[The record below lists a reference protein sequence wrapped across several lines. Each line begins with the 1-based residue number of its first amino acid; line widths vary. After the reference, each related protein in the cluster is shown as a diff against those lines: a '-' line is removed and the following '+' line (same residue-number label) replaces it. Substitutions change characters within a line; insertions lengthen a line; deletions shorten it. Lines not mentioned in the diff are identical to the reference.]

1 MATQVTEL
9 NAVAP
14 PSGRLQCWVE
24 SLLLGL
30 GVPAAIWA
38 VSRLINSS
46 IPAAVHGTREQRFF
60 YWLIAGAIVEWLFV
74 AILWFVLRR
83 RKLSL
88 SSLGVWRFGTWPAW
102 LAALLIAFLTIASNL
117 RFFPRMHIPIANAFL
132 PHGFHLLAALIIGI
146 TAGFCEE
153 VLFRGFLMTEF
164 ASAGYGKAMQV
175 LMPGV
180 AFGLSHAG
188 YLNQGFLAWLGIVV
202 PTAIVGMIWGIAYL
216 LGRRS
221 LVPTM
226 VAHFL
231 NDSTALP
238 WITFFMITAR

>member
-1 MATQVTEL
+1 MVMQTREL

-30 GVPAAIWA
+30 GMPAAIWA
-38 VSRLINSS
+38 VSRLLTLS
-46 IPAAVHGTREQRFF
+46 IPAAVHGSPEQRFF

-74 AILWFVLRR
+74 AVLWFVLRR

-88 SSLGVWRFGTWPAW
+88 SSFGVWRFGTWSAW
-102 LAALLIAFLTIASNL
+102 LVALLIAFLTIASNL
-117 RFFPRMHIPIANAFL
+117 RFFPRMHIPITNAFF
-132 PHGFHLLAALIIGI
+132 PHGFHLLAALTIGI

-153 VLFRGFLMTEF
+153 VLFRAFLMTQF
-164 ASAGYGKAMQV
+164 ANAGYGRLMQV

-188 YLNQGFLAWLGIVV
+188 YLNQGFLCLARHCGAHCNCRDDLGYCL
-202 PTAIVGMIWGIAYL
+202 PARTPQSSSDDG
-216 LGRRS
+216 RS
-221 LVPTM
+221 LPE
-226 VAHFL
+226 
-231 NDSTALP
+231 
-238 WITFFMITAR
+238 